1 MGEGFIWTEKTGL
14 VNLNTYVKENLG
26 YDDLGITFALPLGMS
41 TNGKHIVGLGRT
53 DDALVSF
60 LITLPDS
67 DLGTSEV
74 INTKFEVFPNPTTDI
89 IQIKTKGNLT
99 SSVVYNLQ
107 GQIVLKS
114 TKNEIDVSHLPNRIY
129 ILKTLIDGKEA
140 TKKIIKK

>member
-1 MGEGFIWTEKTGL
+1 MLFPAVKSIPIWYLCSWSSCLYIFFT
-14 VNLNTYVKENLG
+14 
-26 YDDLGITFALPLGMS
+26 
-41 TNGKHIVGLGRT
+41 
-53 DDALVSF
+53 
-60 LITLPDS
+60 
-67 DLGTSEV
+67 
-74 INTKFEVFPNPTTDI
+74 NPTTDI

-114 TKNEIDVSHLPNRIY
+114 TKNEIDVSHLPNGIY